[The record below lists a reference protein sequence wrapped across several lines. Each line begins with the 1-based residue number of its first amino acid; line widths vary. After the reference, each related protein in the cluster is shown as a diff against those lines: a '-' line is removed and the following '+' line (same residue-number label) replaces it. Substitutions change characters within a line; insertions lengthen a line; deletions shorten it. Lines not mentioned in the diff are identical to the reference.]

1 MKFLLKELINPNT
14 AILNDTQKA
23 VLLIAHISQ
32 SPQMAFDNTGASE
45 NLIQARESLV
55 NLGAVVIGDNV
66 LELTARGNDML
77 QYHNLVD
84 EMGELSEE
92 GQEILDSSEAV
103 GTSFNIQD
111 AQESFEFLSGLKPL

>member
-23 VLLIAHISQ
+23 VLVITHISQ
-32 SPQMAFDNTGASE
+32 SDQMAFDNTGASE
-45 NLIQARESLV
+45 NLISARETL
-55 NLGAVVIGDNV
+55 NKLGAINIGENV
-66 LELTARGNDML
+66 LALTSRGNDML

-92 GQEILDSSEAV
+92 GQEILDNSEAV

-111 AQESFEFLSGLKPL
+111 TQESFSFLSTLKTL